1 MNPRVKAANCCAAHS
16 TSTPPQ
22 TSNPTLHNLPQAWK
36 HQKESLYDQR
46 IRDVEKATFTPLIL
60 AVKHWGSWAC
70 HHHIQE
76 TWISPINKMG
86 SALQHHHG
94 LDQVQ
99 AVQSHHTLNLTVYSR
114 IVKIVWPINEGD
126 CYQWSVPYPFPW
138 QSVVEITTTV

>member
-1 MNPRVKAANCCAAHS
+1 MGMNPRVKAANCCAAHS

-36 HQKESLYDQR
+36 HQKESLWPKNPWRRKSYLHPTHPSCQALALGVLGVPPPHT
-46 IRDVEKATFTPLIL
+46 RDL
-60 AVKHWGSWAC
+60 
-70 HHHIQE
+70 HISYQ
-76 TWISPINKMG
+76 G

-99 AVQSHHTLNLTVYSR
+99 AVRSHHTLNLTVSR
-114 IVKIVWPINEGD
+114 IVKIVRPINEGD